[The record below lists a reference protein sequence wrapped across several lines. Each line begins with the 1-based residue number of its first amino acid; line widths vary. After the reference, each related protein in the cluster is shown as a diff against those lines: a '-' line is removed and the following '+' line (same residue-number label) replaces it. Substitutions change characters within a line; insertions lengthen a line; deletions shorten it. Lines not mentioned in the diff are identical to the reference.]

1 MKTVMLPFLL
11 LLTATAFA
19 QPAEPQPVVRT
30 SEGVIIHA
38 RYPALYSSNGNTL
51 TLQHLRE
58 NGFDRLAIFD
68 ARGNTVMRA
77 DPVTNGSRVD
87 ISHLDDGV
95 YLLVFRSSETMK
107 EKVVK
112 FVIRRG

>member
-1 MKTVMLPFLL
+1 MKTVMLPILL
-11 LLTATAFA
+11 LLTVSLAA
-19 QPAEPQPVVRT
+19 QPAETLPVVRT
-30 SEGVIIHA
+30 SEGVIVHA
-38 RYPALYSSNGNTL
+38 RYPALYTSNGTTL

-58 NGFDRLAIFD
+58 NGFDRLVIFD
-68 ARGNTVMRA
+68 ARGNAVMRV

-95 YLLVFRSSETMK
+95 YVLVFRSSETMK
-107 EKVVK
+107 EKAVK